1 MHIDTHGIHGK
12 EVSLG
17 MMEHGSQ
24 SNQGNKSTSFSFE
37 RAFSTQKEYLV
48 NYVFVKITA

>member
-24 SNQGNKSTSFSFE
+24 SNQGNKSTSFILNELSPHKK
-37 RAFSTQKEYLV
+37 S
-48 NYVFVKITA
+48 I